1 MPLRKPKK
9 SAKREPDDVVSPDGG
24 KLETELDGD
33 GDDQVDDEVL
43 EREAQKKI
51 AHEKKLKKERN
62 DRYRQ
67 KQPPKRE
74 TARERASAAAEAD
87 VDDALKDPELRKV
100 FEEFSGK
107 IGSADDLAAFY
118 SLVTAPLGI
127 FVHEEFQLFNP
138 ETGEPTAECKQLARG
153 TWPCM
158 RKYAGPW
165 LAWVRTHSP
174 EVLAIATV
182 IFFVS
187 KKLPITIQL
196 VNDPSQ
202 LRINRM
208 RVAAAEA
215 AAAATGPTAASRHP
229 PRQEGAAAAAQVVE
243 MAREK
248 PDPQKQEAA

>member
-1 MPLRKPKK
+1 MPLRKKRN
-9 SAKREPDDVVSPDGG
+9 AKRDPDDVVAPDGG
-24 KLETELDGD
+24 KLETEVDDD

-51 AHEKKLKKERN
+51 AHEKRLKKERN

-67 KQPPKRE
+67 KQPRPRE
-74 TARERASAAAEAD
+74 TAKGRAAASAEAE
-87 VDDALKDPELRKV
+87 VDEALKDPELRKV

-107 IGSADDLAAFY
+107 IGSADDLAGFY
-118 SLVTAPLGI
+118 ALVTAPLGI

-174 EVLAIATV
+174 EVLAIATA
-182 IFFVS
+182 IFFCS
-187 KKLPITIQL
+187 RKIPITIQL

-208 RVAAAEA
+208 
-215 AAAATGPTAASRHP
+215 
-229 PRQEGAAAAAQVVE
+229 
-243 MAREK
+243 
-248 PDPQKQEAA
+248 